1 MIVARMNNEEG
12 NEGILFL
19 LEPGNLAKLEL
30 GQPIVK
36 KIKQFIPELEKEIEI
51 VIGYSPD
58 IQYIAEQVNK
68 GVSFEKALEASFN
81 RKPVFVRSDKCE
93 TLQKVL

>member
-1 MIVARMNNEEG
+1 MIVARMNNK
-12 NEGILFL
+12 ILFI

-36 KIKQFIPELEKEIEI
+36 KIKQFIPELEREIEI
-51 VIGYSPD
+51 AIGYSPD
-58 IQYIAEQVNK
+58 IQYVADEMNK
-68 GVSFEKALEASFN
+68 GVSFEKALESSLE
-81 RKPVFVRSDKCE
+81 RKPVFLRSDKCE